1 MGANDT
7 LSLRDALAKGKTP
20 RFFWDRGVSV
30 SFTDLNSG
38 TCLGAH
44 LSKLSKRSVLLA
56 TARQLTSALAL
67 IELDGVASR
76 IVILPPDAPA
86 EHLDKVIASAGVEAV
101 VIDDET
107 PMSDAIALPLR
118 ATCRQTIMPTD
129 RVSLPRVHTQWVL
142 LTSGTTGVPKMVVHD
157 FASLTAPI
165 RPASPADGA
174 DVWGTF
180 YDIRR
185 FGGLQIYF
193 RALCGDASL
202 VLSSAG
208 EPVAEHLDRL
218 QEHKVTHLSGTPS
231 QWRRAM
237 MMPKFGAIAPRYVRL
252 SGEIPD
258 QTVLDSL
265 GIAFPQAAIGH
276 AYAST
281 EAGVAFDVNDGRGFP
296 ADYIGPVRHG
306 VAMQIIDGSLRIRSP
321 AAASA
326 YVGGEPLAD
335 PSGFIDTGDI
345 VERRGD
351 RFYFV
356 GRKGGII
363 NVGGLK
369 VHPEEVE
376 AVINRHPLVRMSLAR
391 GRQNPVTGSIVV
403 ADVVLIAE
411 EEGDAHQR
419 GSRDLKD
426 DIVKLCRQTLPPH
439 KVPAAI
445 TFVPS
450 LNLGTAGKL
459 LRRQ

>member
-1 MGANDT
+1 MEGNDT
-7 LSLRDALAKGKTP
+7 PSLRDALAKGKTP
-20 RFFWDRGVSV
+20 RFLWDRAASV

-38 TCLGAH
+38 TSLGAH
-44 LSKLSKRSVLLA
+44 LPNLSQRAVLLA

-67 IELDGVASR
+67 IDLDGVASR

-86 EHLDKVIASAGVEAV
+86 EHLDKVIAAAGVEAV

-118 ATCRQTIMPTD
+118 ATCRQTIMPTG
-129 RVSLPRVHTQWVL
+129 RLALPRIHTQWVL

-157 FASLTAPI
+157 FASLTAPM
-165 RPASPADGA
+165 RSASPADGA

-193 RALCGDASL
+193 RALCSDASL

-252 SGEIPD
+252 SGEIAD

-265 GIAFPQAAIGH
+265 RIAFPQAAIGH

-281 EAGVAFDVNDGRGFP
+281 EAGVAFDVNDGRAGFP

-306 VAMQIIDGSLRIRSP
+306 VAMKIIDGALHIRSP

-326 YVGGEPLAD
+326 YVGGEQLAD

-376 AVINRHPLVRMSLAR
+376 AVINRHPSVRVSLVR

-403 ADVVLIAE
+403 ADVVLMAE
-411 EEGDAHQR
+411 EEGR
-419 GSRDLKD
+419 GPRDLKD

-445 TFVPS
+445 TFVPT
-450 LNLGTAGKL
+450 LNLGTVGKL
-459 LRRQ
+459 VRRQ